1 MPAIIHFLIFLQSL
15 IRSIRKEYK
24 KEGQIWKYIL
34 WAGSFSCLDIRASGS
49 SAVNPWPG
57 YCLPLMHVQGWS
69 RFHTPNAKQCQMGVG
84 AVMVWQHYSWQDLLN
99 FCPISQVSRQKWA
112 SSSASCTATYVKCC
126 NFPQAARSIAL
137 SPFLSSVIFNAT
149 HCIHLQTKSKPR
161 PGSILLNA
169 QKQSHSSNPGRRC
182 RVGCGGGSL
191 MPVVMLSV
199 WHEDGLLL
207 HRRAREVA
215 KVSDWGDKLQGKE
228 GSWLQPR
235 ARFGGEWSSKAVFP
249 SYFFSLFS
257 AALLVWSQ

>member
-1 MPAIIHFLIFLQSL
+1 
-15 IRSIRKEYK
+15 
-24 KEGQIWKYIL
+24 
-34 WAGSFSCLDIRASGS
+34 
-49 SAVNPWPG
+49 
-57 YCLPLMHVQGWS
+57 
-69 RFHTPNAKQCQMGVG
+69 MGVG
-84 AVMVWQHYSWQDLLN
+84 AVMVWQHCSCQDLLP

-215 KVSDWGDKLQGKE
+215 KVSD
-228 GSWLQPR
+228 
-235 ARFGGEWSSKAVFP
+235 
-249 SYFFSLFS
+249 
-257 AALLVWSQ
+257 